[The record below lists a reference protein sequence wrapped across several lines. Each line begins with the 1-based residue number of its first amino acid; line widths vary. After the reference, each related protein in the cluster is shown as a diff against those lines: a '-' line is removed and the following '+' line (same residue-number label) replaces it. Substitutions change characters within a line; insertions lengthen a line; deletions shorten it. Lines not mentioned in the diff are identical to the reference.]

1 MYSIQEQFKTDAL
14 AQLNS
19 KVRDAQQI
27 AGNLLEL
34 SREIGVLN
42 VRTTK
47 ASAEVLAG
55 AVQKLM
61 SASNPTEFFQLAA
74 TVMRPDMQAWTSY
87 TEQLRSIAGKMAAPL
102 AAAPA
107 VPDVP
112 VAAASLAAAEGYV
125 RASDAAP
132 EVDAP
137 EPEAAQP
144 APVAAPAE
152 PAAAAPL
159 PVAPEPVVEKAAPV
173 QAELPAPLSAPAPKA
188 AVREPA
194 PAAPPAASRPA
205 PKPEAI
211 KPEAIKP
218 VADAIAS
225 VSKAPAAV
233 LAASAAPAKPQAV
246 SSAPIAAKSVVKP
259 ASAKAP
265 VKQAPQKAGPPARSN
280 VKRGKKG

>member
-61 SASNPTEFFQLAA
+61 GASNPTEFFQLAA

-87 TEQLRSIAGKMAAPL
+87 TEQLRSIAGKMTAPL

-112 VAAASLAAAEGYV
+112 VAAASLAAVEGYV
-125 RASDAAP
+125 RASAAAP
-132 EVDAP
+132 EESEP
-137 EPEAAQP
+137 EPEAVQP
-144 APVAAPAE
+144 ATVAAPAE

-173 QAELPAPLSAPAPKA
+173 QAELIAPPSAPAPKV
-188 AVREPA
+188 AVPEPA
-194 PAAPPAASRPA
+194 PAAPPAASKPA

-211 KPEAIKP
+211 KQ

-246 SSAPIAAKSVVKP
+246 SSAPTAAKSVVKP
-259 ASAKAP
+259 ATAKAR
-265 VKQAPQKAGPPARSN
+265 VKQAPQKAGPPSRSN

>member
-112 VAAASLAAAEGYV
+112 VDAASLAAAEGYV

-137 EPEAAQP
+137 EPELAQP
-144 APVAAPAE
+144 APVAVPAE

-173 QAELPAPLSAPAPKA
+173 QAELLAPLSAPAPKA

-194 PAAPPAASRPA
+194 PATPPAASKPA
-205 PKPEAI
+205 PKPEAV
-211 KPEAIKP
+211 KP

-246 SSAPIAAKSVVKP
+246 SSAPTAAKSVVKP
-259 ASAKAP
+259 ATTKAP